1 MFSGRLSTKSETVSD
16 TDSGG
21 ANANAARRAKCFE
34 CESRTATLARADVCT
49 VKPQRKTSLSQN
61 DTKTDKGS
69 SAMLNELLA
78 IGCTVIAGI
87 MAAGAIE
94 ANIWK

>member
-1 MFSGRLSTKSETVSD
+1 MLRRQKK
-16 TDSGG
+16 GG
-21 ANANAARRAKCFE
+21 W
-34 CESRTATLARADVCT
+34 
-49 VKPQRKTSLSQN
+49 Q
-61 DTKTDKGS
+61 
-69 SAMLNELLA
+69 MLNELLA